1 MAQKEPVFVSFI
13 IYVFVCLFIYSYISI
28 IVLIYSLNHG
38 GDISEQNKLPSAFV
52 PHVYK
57 GIIA

>member
-1 MAQKEPVFVSFI
+1 MAQEEPLFVSFI
-13 IYVFVCLFIYSYISI
+13 MYVFICLFIYSYSPI

-38 GDISEQNKLPSAFV
+38 GDTSEQNKLPSAFV